1 MRKAIVLFAL
11 SIAVCGCNKHGGQ
24 PRLESLE
31 RGLAEAWQP
40 VALDMKL
47 DIHSETNGEQVTMRC
62 VLRNISAN
70 EIDVDQESLPWNNA
84 DAFSVSAVTADGEVI
99 QQKPVAAPAVI
110 ARIGGPHAPV
120 AFASGESMEGRIDM
134 GLMRISDIPHN
145 EDLLLLWSY
154 PLLKDWRSEA
164 HYTLSGVTLLKE
176 RSQTPATAP
185 SKTELESSFGGTSV
199 PTQQLKQDLR
209 DAPETLVIDS
219 EVIHLLA
226 FPWQNR
232 MPMARSPNPNAGLTE
247 PDSRKMKI
255 SFRLI
260 SEHGTP
266 LPLTLRVQAIWMVQD
281 SQIWN
286 GSAIEET
293 VGESNGSS
301 RDFLVHDGPNWGPMT
316 PVDVVIKLRD
326 DKGATHLLAARH
338 QRIAAVE

>member
-11 SIAVCGCNKHGGQ
+11 SIAVCGCSKHGGQ
-24 PRLESLE
+24 PRLELLE
-31 RGLAEAWQP
+31 RGLEEAWQP

-47 DIHSETNGEQVTMRC
+47 DIHPEANGEQVTMHC

-99 QQKPVAAPAVI
+99 QQKPVAAPAVT
-110 ARIGGPHAPV
+110 ARIGAPHAPV
-120 AFASGESMEGRIDM
+120 AFASGASIEGRIDM

-145 EDLLLLWSY
+145 EDSLLLWSY
-154 PLLKDWRSEA
+154 PSLKDWRSEA
-164 HYTLSGVTLLKE
+164 HYTLSGVMLLKA
-176 RSQTPATAP
+176 RPPATGFP
-185 SKTELESSFGGTSV
+185 KTKLETASGTSV

-209 DAPETLVIDS
+209 DAQETLVIND
-219 EVIHLLA
+219 EVIRLKA

-232 MPMARSPNPNAGLTE
+232 
-247 PDSRKMKI
+247 I
-255 SFRLI
+255 RLI

-266 LPLTLRVQAIWMVQD
+266 LPLTLRVRAIWMLQD

-286 GSAIEET
+286 VHAIEET

-301 RDFLVHDGPNWGPMT
+301 RDYLVHDGPNWESMT
-316 PVDVVIKLRD
+316 PADVVIKLRD
-326 DKGATHLLAARH
+326 DKGAIHFLAVRH
-338 QRIAAVE
+338 PGIAAVE

>member
-47 DIHSETNGEQVTMRC
+47 DIHPEAHGEQVTMRC

-70 EIDVDQESLPWNNA
+70 EIDVDQQSLPWNNA
-84 DAFSVSAVTADGEVI
+84 EAFSVSAVTAYGGVI
-99 QQKPVAAPAVI
+99 QQKPVAAPPLS
-110 ARIGGPHAPV
+110 RIGAPHAPV
-120 AFASGESMEGRIDM
+120 AFASGESIEGRIDM

-154 PLLKDWRSEA
+154 PLLKNWRSEA
-164 HYTLSGVTLLKE
+164 HYTLSGVTLLKA
-176 RSQTPATAP
+176 SPPATKFP
-185 SKTELESSFGGTSV
+185 KTKLETVSGTSV
-199 PTQQLKQDLR
+199 PTQQLRQDLR
-209 DAPETLVIDS
+209 DAQETLVING
-219 EVIHLLA
+219 EVIRLKAL
-226 FPWQNR
+226 PWQNR
-232 MPMARSPNPNAGLTE
+232 
-247 PDSRKMKI
+247 I
-255 SFRLI
+255 RLI

-266 LPLTLRVQAIWMVQD
+266 LPLTLRVQAIWMLQD

-286 GSAIEET
+286 VDAIEET

-301 RDFLVHDGPNWGPMT
+301 RDFLVHDGPTWDSIAPA
-316 PVDVVIKLRD
+316 DVVVKLRD
-326 DKGATHLLAARH
+326 DQGAIHFLAARH

>member
-1 MRKAIVLFAL
+1 MRKAVVLFAL

-24 PRLESLE
+24 PRLEPLA

-40 VALDMKL
+40 VAPDMKL
-47 DIHSETNGEQVTMRC
+47 DIYPEINGEQVTLHC

-84 DAFSVSAVTADGEVI
+84 GDFSVNAVAGDGKVI
-99 QQKPVAAPAVI
+99 QQKPVSAPAVI
-110 ARIGGPHAPV
+110 AHIAAPHAPV
-120 AFASGESMEGRIDM
+120 PFASGESMEGRIDM

-154 PLLKDWRSEA
+154 PLLKDWRSGG
-164 HYTLSGVTLLKE
+164 HYTLSGVTLLKA
-176 RSQTPATAP
+176 RSQTPAS

-209 DAPETLVIDS
+209 EAPETLVIDHV
-219 EVIHLLA
+219 VIHVLA
-226 FPWQNR
+226 LPWQDR
-232 MPMARSPNPNAGLTE
+232 MPMAVSRHPNTGLTE
-247 PDSRKMKI
+247 PDTRGVNI
-255 SFRLI
+255 GFRLI

-266 LPLTLRVQAIWMVQD
+266 LPITLRVQAIWMVQD

-301 RDFLVHDGPNWGPMT
+301 RDFLVHDGPNWESTT

-326 DKGATHLLAARH
+326 DKGATHLLAVRH
-338 QRIAAVE
+338 QRIVAVE